1 MVTIGCT
8 FCTCL
13 QHGMLQTRN
22 LPKFVPAVRKLTFIW
37 TLMPISYLA
46 ELSRQRDGPKTLN
59 SLMVI
64 IAQLEGTAACT
75 LTEWKGS
82 LGPSYHIR
90 PTGPKRER
98 HVGIIFFPM
107 L

>member
-1 MVTIGCT
+1 
-8 FCTCL
+8 
-13 QHGMLQTRN
+13 
-22 LPKFVPAVRKLTFIW
+22 
-37 TLMPISYLA
+37 MPISYLA
-46 ELSRQRDGPKTLN
+46 ELSRQRDGPRTLN
-59 SLMVI
+59 SPMVI

-82 LGPSYHIR
+82 LGSCR
-90 PTGPKRER
+90 SDVVGRSKRER